1 MCEYVEAYAK
11 HFDLHQHIR
20 LNTTVVRVL
29 RDETD
34 SKWLIEVRPTNSH
47 GVPTETHG
55 FDRLVFATGI
65 HLKLNWPDIKGR
77 HRFAGEII
85 HGLRM
90 KEPSKYKGKRVLI
103 IGLALTGAD
112 CARHLAR
119 EGAEQVYCSHRRQVL
134 LVSIATLFEIL
145 TDRKNSRLRVFQ
157 DSTCGRRQAAG
168 ATYAQQIV

>member
-1 MCEYVEAYAK
+1 MVS
-11 HFDLHQHIR
+11 
-20 LNTTVVRVL
+20 T
-29 RDETD
+29 DE
-34 SKWLIEVRPTNSH
+34 
-47 GVPTETHG
+47 
-55 FDRLVFATGI
+55 RLVFATGI
-65 HLKLNWPDIKGR
+65 HLKLDWPDIKSR

-134 LVSIATLFEIL
+134 LVSVVTPFENLDRQKEQSL
-145 TDRKNSRLRVFQ
+145 TRTSRLHVW
-157 DSTCGRRQAAG
+157 
-168 ATYAQQIV
+168 

>member
-1 MCEYVEAYAK
+1 MISRLPPFRVDSDRFPTAAQMCGYIEAYAK
-11 HFDLHQHIR
+11 HFNLYQHIQ
-20 LNTTVVRVL
+20 LNTSVVRVL

-34 SKWLIEVRPTNSH
+34 SKWLVEVRPTNSTDLSG
-47 GVPTETHG
+47 GVPTETKTHR
-55 FDRLVFATGI
+55 FDRVVFATGI

-77 HRFAGEII
+77 HRFAGEIV

-119 EGAEQVYCSHRRQVL
+119 EGAERVYCSHRRQVL
-134 LVSIATLFEIL
+134 LVCSGNASSG
-145 TDRKNSRLRVFQ
+145 KS
-157 DSTCGRRQAAG
+157 
-168 ATYAQQIV
+168 